1 MAGRQRQ
8 RRPDQAQKYQT
19 THKPGTRQRH
29 TGRKK
34 PGHRTQKPPQQR
46 QKVRPSDREQSSG
59 TPAEKGR
66 AFRELRVKKQ
76 KKSCALCAQRTN
88 DKQAPG
94 QRRPNTKEAGG
105 TQAGHKSG
113 RRRVGRKTTPQ
124 KADTIAA
131 SLTHGRPSCS
141 RENTPRHRA
150 QKPSQQRQAAQERP
164 ARHMARHIG
173 RRKTPPNRQNSRSL
187 FCLPGGAL

>member
-1 MAGRQRQ
+1 MGFEGAKPFCESLSTFFSEESRGPSRPERQVKRDLRGKSQAEKGKRQKKKRAHKRMAGRQRQ

-34 PGHRTQKPPQQR
+34 PG
-46 QKVRPSDREQSSG
+46 
-59 TPAEKGR
+59 
-66 AFRELRVKKQ
+66 
-76 KKSCALCAQRTN
+76 
-88 DKQAPG
+88 
-94 QRRPNTKEAGG
+94 
-105 TQAGHKSG
+105 
-113 RRRVGRKTTPQ
+113 
-124 KADTIAA
+124 
-131 SLTHGRPSCS
+131 
-141 RENTPRHRA
+141 HRA

-187 FCLPGGAL
+187 FCLPGGALWNGAAKKSLRCFWLARSFFAARFYLLRIAPHAALQKGGAAPFYPLQAF